1 MINQKI
7 AALRQD
13 YKRATLD
20 EQDVAAAPVPQFERW
35 WQDAIQSELEEP
47 NAMTLATSTADGKP
61 SARIVL
67 LKSFDENGFIFFTN
81 YDSRKGRELAENP
94 RVTLLFF
101 WKELER
107 QVRIEGTVSKT
118 DAAVN
123 DEYFY
128 SRPTGSQIGAIASP
142 QSQVISGRAMLE
154 RKVLELERV
163 FAESGPQRPENWGGY
178 LVKPKVME
186 FWQGRSSRLHDRL
199 WYVLQE
205 DNSWKIERL
214 AP

>member
-35 WQDAIQSELEEP
+35 WQDAVQSELEEP

-142 QSQVISGRAMLE
+142 QSQVIAGRAMLE

>member
-13 YKRATLD
+13 YKRATLE
-20 EQDVAAAPVPQFERW
+20 EQNVAAGPLPQFERW
-35 WQDAIQSELEEP
+35 WQDVMDSQLEEP

-67 LKSFDENGFIFFTN
+67 LKSFDANGFLFFTN
-81 YDSRKGRELAENP
+81 YDSRKGHELAENP
-94 RVTLLFF
+94 QVTLLFF

-107 QVRIEGTVSKT
+107 QVRIEGTVSKAS
-118 DAAVN
+118 AAVN
-123 DEYFY
+123 DEYFL
-128 SRPTGSQIGAIASP
+128 SRPVGSQIGAIASP
-142 QSQVISGRAMLE
+142 QSQVIPGRAFLE
-154 RKVLELERV
+154 EKVQELEKEYAQSAPR
-163 FAESGPQRPENWGGY
+163 RPEHWGGY
-178 LVKPKVME
+178 VVKPEVVE
-186 FWQGRSSRLHDRL
+186 FWQGRSSRLHDRIR
-199 WYVLQE
+199 YVLQK